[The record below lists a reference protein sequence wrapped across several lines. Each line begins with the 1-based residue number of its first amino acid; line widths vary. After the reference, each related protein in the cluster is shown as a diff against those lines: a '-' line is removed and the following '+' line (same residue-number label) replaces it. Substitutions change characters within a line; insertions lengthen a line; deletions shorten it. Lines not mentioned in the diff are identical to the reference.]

1 MGKPSLRDGVRC
13 IAIDEEEDSDADSDG
28 WAGF

>member
-28 WAGF
+28 WAG